1 MQTCMLYDIYGT
13 LVKAAEEQGCSIT
26 RFPRLSPGSGQ
37 RRPEVMRESFREI
50 IEQICSATE
59 QPAQSR
65 QGTPLSAVIQEYV
78 EAHYADPDLNV
89 SQIAYHLHMT
99 PAWVSA
105 TFKKQTGKSLLNAI
119 KQVRIQSAKKL
130 LLEGYSV
137 LEVTKMTGFRE
148 STTFIKIFKAGTGVT
163 PGQYRKMN
171 QIESDG

>member
-1 MQTCMLYDIYGT
+1 
-13 LVKAAEEQGCSIT
+13 
-26 RFPRLSPGSGQ
+26 
-37 RRPEVMRESFREI
+37 
-50 IEQICSATE
+50 
-59 QPAQSR
+59 
-65 QGTPLSAVIQEYV
+65 
-78 EAHYADPDLNV
+78 
-89 SQIAYHLHMT
+89 MT